1 MAHLWVTHEYG
12 RVYVY
17 LFLNA
22 LILVTLY
29 IFIIPLELH
38 IKPKIPD
45 EQHLYMDT
53 M

>member
-1 MAHLWVTHEYG
+1 MTHEYG

-22 LILVTLY
+22 LILITLY
-29 IFIIPLELH
+29 IFIFPLELH

-45 EQHLYMDT
+45 EQHLDMDT
-53 M
+53 VEL